1 MSKKI
6 LMVEGNPSV
15 RETMRLQLAS
25 GQHEITMCDNF
36 AQAEQFCS
44 TAKADIII
52 LGSNLPEGSACDQ
65 LPRLKPLQ
73 PAAAIVLLPEEHP
86 EKAIDVLGM
95 SGRNSGIKTL
105 HEIERGYIEEVLSLQ
120 GWRVQSAARELG
132 IPRSSLYHKIKQYG
146 LARAVPRSQ

>member
-6 LMVEGNPSV
+6 LVVEGNSST
-15 RETMRLQLAS
+15 REIMRLQLAS
-25 GQHEITMCDNF
+25 GQHEITMCESF

-44 TAKADIII
+44 TAKADIIV
-52 LGSNLPEGSACDQ
+52 LGANLPEGRACDL

-73 PAAAIVLLPEEHP
+73 PAATIVFLPEEHP
-86 EKAIDVLGM
+86 EKAIDALGM
-95 SGRNSGIKTL
+95 SGRHSGTKTL

-146 LARAVPRSQ
+146 LARAASRSQ

>member
-6 LMVEGNPSV
+6 LMVEGNSSA
-15 RETMRLQLAS
+15 RETIRLQLVS
-25 GQHEITMCDNF
+25 GQHEITMCENF
-36 AQAEQFCS
+36 TQAEQFCS
-44 TAKADIII
+44 TAKADIIV
-52 LGSNLPEGSACDQ
+52 LGSNLPEGRACDL

-73 PAAAIVLLPEEHP
+73 PAATIVFLPDEQP

-95 SGRNSGIKTL
+95 SGRHSGIKTL

-146 LARAVPRSQ
+146 LARAASRSQ